1 MGISTAMANAA
12 SGLAMNGMATEVISA
27 NIANAQTA
35 GYGVRELSLS
45 SNAYGGVTINGI
57 DRLQDLSLL
66 NDQRSAT
73 AAVAGSG
80 ISANFYKS
88 IEDKIGVPTDS
99 GSLGASLTAL
109 DSALIGAAA
118 QPGSDAALSTVL
130 SSAKTV
136 AGKINALSGQ
146 IQSARGSADQ
156 AIADGVNRLN
166 AALQQVAGLNA
177 QIQKA
182 TLAQRDASSLMDK
195 RQSIIDSVADAVP
208 IRQVTRPNGTVAL
221 FTAGGAVLLD
231 GTKPA
236 TIGFTPATGMTPDQT
251 LSGGSLSSLTLNGS
265 AVAMDSAL
273 FAGGSLAANFELRD
287 TTGPSA
293 QAGIDALARDLS
305 NRFAA
310 ADSTLS
316 ASAAGLFT
324 DAGAQVSAAN
334 EVGLAG
340 RLSVNAAVDPAQG
353 GSLARLRDGLGSTS
367 PGPVGNGTILAAMDT
382 AMTTLQVPAS
392 GGLTSTAVD
401 SPGFAAAFLGK
412 ISSARLAA
420 EGASGYASAQSSALT
435 AEALKNG
442 VSTDQQLQQ
451 LLLVERSYSANA
463 RVIQTADTMLQ
474 ALTNV

>member
-1 MGISTAMANAA
+1 MGISAAMANAA
-12 SGLAMNGMATEVISA
+12 SGLAANGLATEVISA

-35 GYGVRELSLS
+35 GYGVRELLLVP
-45 SNAYGGVTINGI
+45 NPTGGVAVDGVS
-57 DRLQDLSLL
+57 RLQDLSLL
-66 NDQRSAT
+66 NDQRSAS
-73 AAVAGSG
+73 AALAGSG
-80 ISANFYKS
+80 VNADFYKS
-88 IEDKIGVPTDS
+88 IETAIGVPTDS

-118 QPGSDAALSTVL
+118 QPDSDAALSAVL

-136 AGKINALSGQ
+136 AAKINTISGQ

-156 AIADGVNRLN
+156 AIARDVNRLN
-166 AALQQVAGLNA
+166 TTLQQVAGLNA

-195 RQSIIDSVADAVP
+195 RQSVIDSVADIVP
-208 IRQVTRPNGTVAL
+208 INQVSRQNGTVAL
-221 FTAGGAVLLD
+221 FTTGGAGLLD

-236 TIGFTPATGMTPDQT
+236 SLGFTPAAGMTADQT
-251 LSGGSLSSLTLNGS
+251 LAGGGLSGLTLNGS
-265 AVAMDSAL
+265 AIRTDSAL
-273 FAGGSLAANFELRD
+273 VAGGSLAANFELRD
-287 TTGPSA
+287 TTGPLA

-305 NRFAA
+305 SRFQT

-316 ASAAGLFT
+316 ATAAGLFT

-340 RLSVNAAVDPAQG
+340 RLTINAAVDPARG
-353 GSLARLRDGLGSTS
+353 GSLAKLRDGLGSS
-367 PGPVGNGTILAAMDT
+367 GPGPVGNGAILAAMDR
-382 AMTTLQVPAS
+382 AMTALSVPAS
-392 GGLTSTAVD
+392 GDVTATAVD
-401 SPGFAAAFLGK
+401 SPGLAAALLGK
-412 ISSARLAA
+412 ISTARLAA
-420 EGASGYASAQSSALT
+420 EGASSYASAQSSALT

-463 RVIQTADTMLQ
+463 RVMQTADTMLQ
-474 ALTNV
+474 ALMNV